1 MANLE
6 RLRQL
11 TLDAMAPA
19 LGGSVSAFRRTM
31 ETAIARA
38 HTAAYVAA
46 TAERTGVSA
55 AAVKGLSRAERK
67 ELQSRIAE
75 QHRYLDG
82 FVSDLKAGRL
92 TPAQAEARAALYAG
106 PARGTYY
113 EARYPGL
120 PFYPTSGS
128 ECKANCRC
136 AWEESDGAYYWRLGA
151 AEHCAT
157 CMSREAKNPYRL
169 SGRD

>member
-1 MANLE
+1 VANLE

-19 LGGSVSAFRRTM
+19 LGGSVAAFRRTM

-46 TAERTGVSA
+46 TAERTGASA
-55 AAVKGLSRAERK
+55 AAVKGLSRAERT
-67 ELQSRIAE
+67 ELQARITE

-82 FVSDLKAGRL
+82 FVSDLKAGKL

-136 AWEESDGAYYWRLGA
+136 AWEESDGAYYWRRSA
-151 AEHCAT
+151 SESCPT
-157 CMSREAKNPYRL
+157 CVSRESHNPYRL
-169 SGRD
+169 E